1 MAYSTTED
9 IIATPCEWHQN
20 NDESIRKQTLM
31 EIFNLLCRTSK
42 RNDKSIYR
50 PLAQK
55 LEVLLY
61 YEASSLSEYSNVQTL
76 GSRIRDVH
84 AKSRQ

>member
-9 IIATPCEWHQN
+9 IAISCEWHQN
-20 NDESIRKQTLM
+20 NDESIRKQTLKK
-31 EIFNLLCRTSK
+31 IFSLLCRTSK
-42 RNDKSIYR
+42 RNDKLIYR
-50 PLAQK
+50 TLAQK

-76 GSRIRDVH
+76 GSRICDIH
-84 AKSRQ
+84 ANSRQ

>member
-1 MAYSTTED
+1 MVYSTTED
-9 IIATPCEWHQN
+9 IIATPREWHQN
-20 NDESIRKQTLM
+20 NDETIRKQTLM
-31 EIFNLLCRTSK
+31 EIFYLLCRTSK

-50 PLAQK
+50 TLAQK

-76 GSRIRDVH
+76 GSRICDIHVN
-84 AKSRQ
+84 S